1 MMTYEET
8 LQYLY
13 AQLPM
18 FQRQGPK
25 AFKKDLTNI
34 RRLLKLLGNPHESL
48 KAIHIAGTNGK
59 GTVAHLIAAGLQYS
73 GIKTGLYTSPHY
85 RDFRER
91 IKIDGQYISKEEVIR
106 FVHTHKGM
114 IETIR
119 PSFFEITVALAFAT
133 FAERQVDIAV
143 IETGL
148 GGRLDSTNVIDPLIS
163 IITNISYDHQNF
175 LGDTLTAIASEKAG
189 IIKKGRPVVI
199 GESLPETDRIFKFVA
214 EEYEAP
220 IYFAEEMIKAETL
233 DQNKE
238 FTTFNFSKK
247 DSFNFHYIEVGI
259 TGPFALNNARTAL
272 AALDV
277 MYELEMFSPLVVPNL
292 LMAWPDIKKLTAYQG
307 RWQWL
312 EEKPDI
318 LCDSAHNEAGLQ
330 KVLDALRQM
339 NYPRVHIVLG
349 MVFDKR
355 PEKLLKLLPQD
366 AQYYFCKPDIPRG
379 MKAEE
384 LQQLADTFGLKGSA
398 WPSVKLALEAAR
410 KTAREDELI
419 FIGGSTFTVAEAL

>member
-1 MMTYEET
+1 MTYEET

-25 AFKKDLTNI
+25 AFKKGLTNI

-59 GTVAHLIAAGLQYS
+59 GTVAHLIATGLQYS

-106 FVHTHKGM
+106 FVHTHKGI
-114 IETIR
+114 IETIQ
-119 PSFFEITVALAFAT
+119 PSFFEITVALAFSA
-133 FAERQVDIAV
+133 FAERQVDMAV

-199 GESLPETDRIFKFVA
+199 GESQPETDRIFKFVA

-220 IYFAEEMIKAETL
+220 IYFAEEMIEAEVL
-233 DQNKE
+233 EQNKD

-247 DSFNFHYIEVGI
+247 DSFNFHHIEVGI

-277 MYELEMFSPLVVPNL
+277 MYEMEVFSPLVVPNL
-292 LMAWPDIKKLTAYQG
+292 LMAWPDIKQLTAYQG

-312 EEKPDI
+312 GEKPDI

-330 KVLDALRQM
+330 KVLYALRQM
-339 NYPRVHIVLG
+339 NYPRLHIVLG
-349 MVFDKR
+349 MVFDKG
-355 PEKLLKLLPQD
+355 PEKLLKLLPRD

-384 LQQLADTFGLKGSA
+384 LRQLADSFGLKGEA
-398 WPSVKLALEAAR
+398 WPSVQLALEAAR

-419 FIGGSTFTVAEAL
+419 FVGGSTFTVAEVL